1 MTRRRWC
8 CYWFVCLFALLL
20 LVGGCGGAPTPEPV
34 ATVEPTPELS
44 PDGQGIVCD
53 LFELRWELDGTDLL
67 LAIDTDLPDE
77 GELSVSVG
85 RTYYESGSDDAY
97 SRDYFSE
104 FELVSRWR
112 EPRRIGLDADAWK
125 ADLTAHQNRM
135 AGIGDD
141 LAFEIARIEDSIN
154 IRAVLHINQDD
165 PRFGG
170 RGNPSL
176 SGEATSRMG
185 NGDSVLV
192 ESEASTEFPLSVL
205 SDNEEGAVSSACT
218 EAFAMAASISEFQ
231 DTHEDLFPAY
241 SACTSLEEWEAANAL
256 YPAAIDGVAPI
267 RYAMTVCANNQEEL
281 RETPICRAV
290 NAPPAADASS
300 IKASGRTGL
309 LGAPLPEGAQ
319 LTEQTPGNLA
329 AGRDPTESYA
339 ISATAVDIAAFF
351 NQAMPGSG
359 WSKDGTSTETV
370 LFFQK
375 GNLILGV
382 LIGGDGG
389 SFLLMGS

>member
-1 MTRRRWC
+1 MDKQ
-8 CYWFVCLFALLL
+8 AKIGSLLL
-20 LVGGCGGAPTPEPV
+20 WIGVAAVLLGGVGGGQVGGAVMLGGVPFFLIGYWLQTRHEPKRRSISAEPIRMKTYKRDNLSSTWESRRLLLALVLFMCILFLTPYFYQQLYPPPPQV
-34 ATVEPTPELS
+34 VPAGTATAVEPT
-44 PDGQGIVCD
+44 
-53 LFELRWELDGTDLL
+53 
-67 LAIDTDLPDE
+67 
-77 GELSVSVG
+77 
-85 RTYYESGSDDAY
+85 
-97 SRDYFSE
+97 
-104 FELVSRWR
+104 
-112 EPRRIGLDADAWK
+112 
-125 ADLTAHQNRM
+125 
-135 AGIGDD
+135 
-141 LAFEIARIEDSIN
+141 
-154 IRAVLHINQDD
+154 
-165 PRFGG
+165 
-170 RGNPSL
+170 
-176 SGEATSRMG
+176 
-185 NGDSVLV
+185 
-192 ESEASTEFPLSVL
+192 
-205 SDNEEGAVSSACT
+205 SSCI
-218 EAFAMAASISEFQ
+218 EAFAAAARVRADQ

-241 SACTSLEEWEAANAL
+241 SACMSLEEWKSADAL
-256 YPAAIDGVAPI
+256 YPTAIDGVDPI

-319 LTEQTPGNLA
+319 LTEQTPGNRA

-359 WSKDGTSTETV
+359 WYKDGTSTETV

-389 SFLLMGS
+389 SFTLMGS